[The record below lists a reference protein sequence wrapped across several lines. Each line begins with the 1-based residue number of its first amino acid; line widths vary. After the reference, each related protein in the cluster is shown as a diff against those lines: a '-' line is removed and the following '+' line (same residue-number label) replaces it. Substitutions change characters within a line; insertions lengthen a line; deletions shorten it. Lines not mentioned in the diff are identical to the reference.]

1 LRPIKISSAGARC
14 AFDETNESSSLA
26 AMAPTLL
33 SIQSHVVYGHVGNS
47 AAVFP
52 LQRLGCEIWPIHT
65 VQFSSH
71 AGYRGWRGEAFSAAL
86 IDDCVA
92 GLAGVGALARC
103 DGVISGYLG
112 KAEIGEAA
120 LRAYAAVKAANPRAA
135 YACDPVIGDEERGVY
150 VDAGVAEFLSERALP
165 AAMVLTPN
173 AFELSLLTQRP
184 VGDVAEARA
193 ALAVLRARGPRVI
206 LATSLRLAD
215 TPADA
220 LDMIACEGD
229 ELWRLRTP
237 KLPIAVHGTG
247 DLLAAL
253 FFFHWLGTGSGP
265 QALASAASAVYAV
278 VAATARAG
286 ARELEIVA
294 AQDEIVSPTRLFRP
308 QRV

>member
-1 LRPIKISSAGARC
+1 
-14 AFDETNESSSLA
+14 
-26 AMAPTLL
+26 MAPTLL

-52 LQRLGCEIWPIHT
+52 LQRLGCEVWPIHT

-71 AGYRGWRGEAFSAAL
+71 AGYSGWRGQAFSAAL

-92 GLAGVGALARC
+92 GLQAIGALARC
-103 DGVISGYLG
+103 DGVLSGYLG
-112 KAEIGEAA
+112 KGGIGEAA

-150 VDAGVAEFLSERALP
+150 VDEGVAEFLRERALP
-165 AAMVLTPN
+165 AAAVLTPN
-173 AFELSLLTQRP
+173 AFELSFLAERP

-193 ALAVLRARGPRVI
+193 ALALLRARGPQTI
-206 LATSLRLAD
+206 LVTSLRLAD

-220 LDMIACEGD
+220 LDMIACDGD

-237 KLPIAVHGTG
+237 KLPIAVHGAG

-253 FFFHWLGTGSGP
+253 FFFYWLSTGSGP

-278 VAATARAG
+278 VAATAKAG

-294 AQDEIVSPTRLFRP
+294 AQDEIVSSTRLFRP

>member
-1 LRPIKISSAGARC
+1 
-14 AFDETNESSSLA
+14 
-26 AMAPTLL
+26 MAPTLL

-52 LQRLGCEIWPIHT
+52 LQRLGCEVWPIHT

-71 AGYRGWRGEAFSAAL
+71 AGYSGWRGQAFSAAL

-92 GLAGVGALARC
+92 GLQAIGALARC
-103 DGVISGYLG
+103 DGVLSGYLG
-112 KAEIGEAA
+112 KGGIGEAA

-135 YACDPVIGDEERGVY
+135 YACDPVIGDEDRGVY
-150 VDAGVAEFLSERALP
+150 VDVGVAEFLRERALP
-165 AAMVLTPN
+165 AAAVLTPN
-173 AFELSLLTQRP
+173 AFELSFLAERP

-193 ALAVLRARGPRVI
+193 ALALLRARGPQTI
-206 LATSLRLAD
+206 LVTSLRLAD

-220 LDMIACEGD
+220 LDMIACDGD

-237 KLPIAVHGTG
+237 RLPIAVNGAG
-247 DLLAAL
+247 DLTAAL
-253 FFFHWLGTGSGP
+253 FFFHWLRSGSGP

-278 VAATARAG
+278 VAATTKAG

-294 AQDEIVSPTRLFRP
+294 AQDEIVSPTRLFHP
-308 QRV
+308 QRI

>member
-1 LRPIKISSAGARC
+1 
-14 AFDETNESSSLA
+14 
-26 AMAPTLL
+26 MAPTLL

-47 AAVFP
+47 AVVFP
-52 LQRLGCEIWPIHT
+52 LQRLGCEVWPIAT

-71 AGYRGWRGEAFSAAL
+71 AGYRGWRGRAFDAAL
-86 IDDCVA
+86 IDDCVD
-92 GLAGVGALARC
+92 GLQAIGALARC
-103 DGVISGYLG
+103 DGVLSGYLG
-112 KAEIGEAA
+112 KAEIGDAA
-120 LRAYAAVKAANPRAA
+120 LRAYAAVKAANPRAV
-135 YACDPVIGDEERGVY
+135 YACDPVVGDEERGVY
-150 VDAGVAEFLSERALP
+150 VEAGVAAFLRERALP
-165 AAMVLTPN
+165 AATVLTPN
-173 AFELSLLTQRP
+173 AFELSFLTQRP

-193 ALAVLRARGPRVI
+193 ALALLRARGPQVI

-253 FFFHWLGTGSGP
+253 FFFHWLRSGSAAE
-265 QALASAASAVYAV
+265 ALASAASAVYAV
-278 VAATARAG
+278 VAATAKAG
-286 ARELEIVA
+286 ARELAIVA
-294 AQDEIVSPTRLFRP
+294 AQDEIVSPARLFRP